1 MAPGSTMLKA
11 ARLSYLLRQAQVALS
26 QQLSDVVQE
35 FGLTPSQ
42 YTVLSIVKEHP
53 EGIFSAALARRLG
66 VAPQSSNEIV
76 ASLERMDLIRR
87 AEDLG
92 YRRVLLVCLTTKGAA
107 LLNKCDKQ
115 VDRFEQKFYGGLSA
129 SEQALLRKL
138 LVTVIRDN
146 REKIAADSLGT
157 LGARPT

>member
-1 MAPGSTMLKA
+1 MLTA

-26 QQLSDVVQE
+26 QQLSEVVQE

-42 YTVLSIVKEHP
+42 YMVLSIVKEHP
-53 EGIFSAALARRLG
+53 DGISSAALARRLG

-76 ASLERMDLIRR
+76 GGLERMDLIRR
-87 AEDLG
+87 AEETG
-92 YRRVLLVCLTTKGAA
+92 YRRVLLVWLTTKGTA

-129 SEQALLRKL
+129 TEQTLLRKM

-146 REKIAADSLGT
+146 REKLAADSLGA

>member
-1 MAPGSTMLKA
+1 MLTA

-26 QQLSDVVQE
+26 QQLSEVVQE

-42 YTVLSIVKEHP
+42 YMVLSIVKEHQ
-53 EGIFSAALARRLG
+53 EGISSAALARRLG

-76 ASLERMDLIRR
+76 GSLERMDLIRR
-87 AEDLG
+87 AEESG
-92 YRRVLLVCLTTKGAA
+92 YRRVLLVCLTAKGTV

-129 SEQALLRKL
+129 TEQGLLRKM
-138 LVTVIRDN
+138 LVTIVRDN
-146 REKIAADSLGT
+146 REKIAADSLGAS
-157 LGARPT
+157 GIRPT

>member
-1 MAPGSTMLKA
+1 MLTA
-11 ARLSYLLRQAQVALS
+11 ARLSYLLRQTHVAIS
-26 QQLSDVVQE
+26 QQLSEVVQE

-53 EGIFSAALARRLG
+53 GGISSAALARRLA

-76 ASLERMDLIRR
+76 GSLERMDLIRR
-87 AEDLG
+87 AEDSSS
-92 YRRVLLVCLTTKGAA
+92 RRVLLVCLTAKGGT

-115 VDRFEQKFYGGLSA
+115 VDRFEQRFYGGLSA

-146 REKIAADSLGT
+146 REKIAADSLGA
-157 LGARPT
+157 LGARPA